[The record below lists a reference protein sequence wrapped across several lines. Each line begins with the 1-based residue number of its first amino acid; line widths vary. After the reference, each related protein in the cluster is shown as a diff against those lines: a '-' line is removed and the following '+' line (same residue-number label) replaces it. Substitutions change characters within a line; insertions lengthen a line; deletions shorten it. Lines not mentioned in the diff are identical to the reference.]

1 MEMLQKQEEN
11 SYNNELSYQD
21 ENWKVATAHKRRKI
35 ILNTS
40 AIKIPD
46 TEMHQ
51 WLQDIPL
58 RNSFSSLIKDGD
70 TSSQEEMTTH
80 IVKPPPIY
88 IHAQIT
94 DTLIELL
101 NNTVGRENYS
111 IKELKLEQVKVQ
123 TNTPKIFRKVVQVLN
138 ISYIIHTSS
147 KQKRTTK

>member
-1 MEMLQKQEEN
+1 METLQKQEEN

-40 AIKIPD
+40 AIKI

-70 TSSQEEMTTH
+70 TSSEEEMTTH

-123 TNTPKIFRKVVQVLN
+123 TNTPKIFRKVAQVLN
-138 ISYIIHTSS
+138 IPYIIHTNS